1 MDALESPLDDIL
13 EEAERLS
20 ARADAA
26 RITMRLF
33 GGAAV
38 GLRSPSA
45 QQAGL
50 TRKYKD
56 IDLAAPSKE
65 RMRVEQ
71 LLENSGY
78 EADRRFNALHGHQ
91 RLIFHDPIRG
101 RQIDVFLDRLRMC
114 HTIDFSA
121 RLRSD
126 PKTLPL
132 AELLLFKLQ
141 IVEANR
147 KDLIDIVALLGDHE
161 LSDVDGETINVL
173 RVLELIKDD
182 WGLFHTSELSLAKVR
197 DFAGQVSSDLPFAI
211 SEQVDLLLARMR
223 QEPKTTRWKL
233 RARVGERIP
242 WYELP
247 DEVRD

>member
-1 MDALESPLDDIL
+1 
-13 EEAERLS
+13 
-20 ARADAA
+20 
-26 RITMRLF
+26 
-33 GGAAV
+33 
-38 GLRSPSA
+38 
-45 QQAGL
+45 
-50 TRKYKD
+50 
-56 IDLAAPSKE
+56 
-65 RMRVEQ
+65 
-71 LLENSGY
+71 
-78 EADRRFNALHGHQ
+78 
-91 RLIFHDPIRG
+91 
-101 RQIDVFLDRLRMC
+101 
-114 HTIDFSA
+114 
-121 RLRSD
+121 
-126 PKTLPL
+126 LPL

>member
-1 MDALESPLDDIL
+1 MVALESPFDDVL
-13 EEAERLS
+13 EEAGRLA

-26 RITMRLF
+26 GIPMRLF

-45 QQAGL
+45 QRDGL
-50 TRKYKD
+50 RREYKD
-56 IDLAAPSKE
+56 IDLAASSKD
-65 RMRVEQ
+65 RKKVEQ
-71 LLENSGY
+71 LLESSGY

-91 RLIFHDPIRG
+91 RLIFLDPLHG
-101 RQIDVFLDRLRMC
+101 RQVDVFFDRLRMC
-114 HTIDFSA
+114 HSIEFNS
-121 RLRSD
+121 RLGSD
-126 PKTLPL
+126 PQTLPL

-161 LSDVDGETINVL
+161 LGDTDGENINVSRL
-173 RVLELIKDD
+173 LELTKDD

-197 DFAGQVSSDLPFAI
+197 DLAAQLKPDLPFAVA
-211 SEQVDLLLARMR
+211 EQVDLLVERMR
-223 QEPKTTRWKL
+223 REPKTTRWKL
-233 RARVGERIP
+233 RARVGERIT

-247 DEVRD
+247 EEVRD

>member
-1 MDALESPLDDIL
+1 MEALESPLDNVL

-26 RITMRLF
+26 GIPMRLF

-45 QQAGL
+45 QQDGL
-50 TRKYKD
+50 RREYKD

-65 RMRVEQ
+65 RKRVEQ
-71 LLENSGY
+71 LLESSGY

-91 RLIFHDPIRG
+91 RLIFHDPARG
-101 RQIDVFLDRLRMC
+101 RQVDVFLDRLRMC
-114 HTIDFSA
+114 HMIDFNS
-121 RLRSD
+121 RLGSD
-126 PKTLPL
+126 RQTLPL

-161 LSDVDGETINVL
+161 LSDTDGENINVL
-173 RVLELIKDD
+173 RVLELTRDD
-182 WGLFHTSELSLAKVR
+182 WGLFHTSELSLAKAR
-197 DFAGQVSSDLPFAI
+197 DFAAHLKADLPYEVV
-211 SEQVDLLLARMR
+211 EQVDLLVGRMR

-233 RARVGERIP
+233 RARVGERLP

-247 DEVRD
+247 EEVRD